1 MKLLKG
7 KQQVKP
13 VSTGV
18 DTKPMIVDYN
28 NYDISTTPLL
38 NEEGDRV
45 FFVDNPLTRTERNTH
60 NISIEGANYAQY
72 KDMLESTR
80 KWLYENPTAITAKF
94 MDIHLP
100 IEDVINKVSLKGLY
114 RMAPRQVDNVLD
126 LTRAENRQAFAE
138 ERQFIKS
145 RDIYEGVTPYA
156 FQNAVVGYYH
166 GEQYELLEQK
176 VEEVIKEGKYP
187 DTWHPIDIRCTR
199 TSKLREPVRA
209 RLNERYIHT
218 YDGDVHYLNLCASLM
233 AGLETV
239 RVEIYYHGGCEKNST
254 GIWSPNAILN
264 MYAKHL
270 MEVQAMGGLS

>member
-38 NEEGDRV
+38 DEEGNRV

-60 NISIEGANYAQY
+60 NVSIEGANYTQY
-72 KDMLESTR
+72 KDMLDSTR

-94 MDIHLP
+94 MDIDLP

-114 RMAPRQVDNVLD
+114 RMCPRQIDNVID
-126 LTRAENRQAFAE
+126 LPRGVNREAFSQQ
-138 ERQFIKS
+138 RQFIKS
-145 RDIYEGVTPYA
+145 RDIYDGVTPYA
-156 FQNAVVGYYH
+156 FQNAVVGYYY

-176 VEEVIKEGKYP
+176 VEEALKEGEYP
-187 DTWHPIDIRCTR
+187 ETWYPIDIRCTR
-199 TSKLREPVRA
+199 TRTPNTIRTK
-209 RLNERYIHT
+209 LNERYIHT

-239 RVEIYYHGGCEKNST
+239 RVEIYYHGGCEKNAI
-254 GIWSPNAILN
+254 GIWNPNAILN

-270 MEVQAMGGLS
+270 MQEQGV

>member
-38 NEEGDRV
+38 DEEGNRV

-60 NISIEGANYAQY
+60 NVSIEGANYTQY
-72 KDMLESTR
+72 KDMLDSTR

-94 MDIHLP
+94 MYIDLP

-114 RMAPRQVDNVLD
+114 RMCPRQIDNVID
-126 LTRAENRQAFAE
+126 LPRGVNREAFSQQ
-138 ERQFIKS
+138 RQFIKS
-145 RDIYEGVTPYA
+145 RDIYDGVTPYA
-156 FQNAVVGYYH
+156 FQNAVVGYYY

-176 VEEVIKEGKYP
+176 VEEALKEGKYP
-187 DTWHPIDIRCTR
+187 ETWYPIDIRCTR
-199 TSKLREPVRA
+199 TRTPNTIRTK
-209 RLNERYIHT
+209 LNERYIHT
-218 YDGDVHYLNLCASLM
+218 YDSDTHYLNLCASLM

-239 RVEIYYHGGCEKNST
+239 RVEIYYHGGCEKNAI
-254 GIWSPNAILN
+254 GIWNPNAILN

-270 MEVQAMGGLS
+270 MQEQGV

>member
-13 VSTGV
+13 VSTPV

-38 NEEGDRV
+38 DEEGNRV

-60 NISIEGANYAQY
+60 NVSIEGANYTQY
-72 KDMLESTR
+72 KDMLDSTR

-94 MDIHLP
+94 MYIDLP

-114 RMAPRQVDNVLD
+114 RMCPRQIDNVID
-126 LTRAENRQAFAE
+126 LPRGVNKEAFSQQ
-138 ERQFIKS
+138 RQFIKS
-145 RDIYEGVTPYA
+145 RDIYDGVTPYA
-156 FQNAVVGYYH
+156 FQNAVVGYYY

-176 VEEVIKEGKYP
+176 VEEALKEGKYP
-187 DTWHPIDIRCTR
+187 ETWYPIDIRCTR
-199 TSKLREPVRA
+199 TRTPNTIRTK
-209 RLNERYIHT
+209 LNERYIHT
-218 YDGDVHYLNLCASLM
+218 YDSDTHYLNLCASLM

-239 RVEIYYHGGCEKNST
+239 RVEIYYHGGCEKNAI
-254 GIWSPNAILN
+254 GIWNPNAILN
-264 MYAKHL
+264 MYAKYL

>member
-38 NEEGDRV
+38 DEEGNRV

-60 NISIEGANYAQY
+60 NVSIEGANYTQY
-72 KDMLESTR
+72 KDMLDSTR

-94 MDIHLP
+94 MDIDLP

-114 RMAPRQVDNVLD
+114 RMCPRQIDNVID
-126 LTRAENRQAFAE
+126 LPRGVNREAFSQQ
-138 ERQFIKS
+138 RQFIKS
-145 RDIYEGVTPYA
+145 RDIYDGVTPYA
-156 FQNAVVGYYH
+156 FQNAVVGYYY

-176 VEEVIKEGKYP
+176 VEEALKEGEYP
-187 DTWHPIDIRCTR
+187 ETWYPIDIRCTR
-199 TSKLREPVRA
+199 TRTPNTIRTK
-209 RLNERYIHT
+209 LNERYIHT

-233 AGLETV
+233 AV
-239 RVEIYYHGGCEKNST
+239 R
-254 GIWSPNAILN
+254 
-264 MYAKHL
+264 
-270 MEVQAMGGLS
+270 